1 MRFLIIFIF
10 LITNV
15 VAEELPGIKNI
26 VIHKIPKT
34 HDNVIFL
41 DKNDQKININE
52 YTGNLLILNFWATW
66 CEPCKEE
73 MPSLDKLQANPELDK
88 IKIFP
93 INIGKESLNKV
104 NKFFIDLNIKNFEPY
119 FDPPTT
125 LAKMF
130 TLRGVPTTIL
140 INKEGQEFARII
152 GSIDFEDTNFVNW
165 IKLKFLQSILVKK
178 IQIKLINFLKILI
191 SKISNLILI
200 HLPY

>member
-34 HDNVIFL
+34 YDNVIFL
-41 DKNDQKININE
+41 DKNDQKINIDE
-52 YTGNLLILNFWATW
+52 YNGKLLLLNFWAVW

-93 INIGKESLNKV
+93 INIGKETLDKV
-104 NKFFIDLNIKNFEPY
+104 NKFFEDLNIKSFEPY

-125 LAKMF
+125 LAKKF
-130 TLRGVPTTIL
+130 SLRGVPTSIL
-140 INKEGQEFARII
+140 INKEGQEFARIM
-152 GSIDFEDTNFVNW
+152 GSIDFEDKNFVNW
-165 IKLKFLQSILVKK
+165 IKKY
-178 IQIKLINFLKILI
+178 N
-191 SKISNLILI
+191 
-200 HLPY
+200 

>member
-34 HDNVIFL
+34 YDNVIFL

-52 YTGNLLILNFWATW
+52 YKGKVLLLNFWAVW

-88 IKIFP
+88 IKIFA
-93 INIGKESLNKV
+93 INIGKETLDKV
-104 NKFFIDLNIKNFEPY
+104 NKFFVEFNIKNFEPY

-125 LAKMF
+125 LAKKF
-130 TLRGVPTTIL
+130 SLRGVPTSII
-140 INKEGQEFARII
+140 INKEGQEFARIM
-152 GSIDFEDTNFVNW
+152 GSIDFEDKNFVNW
-165 IKLKFLQSILVKK
+165 IKKY
-178 IQIKLINFLKILI
+178 N
-191 SKISNLILI
+191 
-200 HLPY
+200 